1 MHIYS
6 AIVLANLMVTGL
18 ASHSQNVGF
27 RFTKL
32 YQSDSVQ
39 QQLLE
44 LLAQNSNLENEC
56 PNDGQSPPPGC
67 GRR

>member
-1 MHIYS
+1 MHIYG

-18 ASHSQNVGF
+18 ANHSQNVGF
-27 RFTKL
+27 RFIKL
-32 YQSDSVQ
+32 HQSDSVQ
-39 QQLLE
+39 QQLSE